1 MCFFSVEVM
10 RAGNPRFQFP
20 LGYYPPV
27 TTTNPDPSIDEPQTS
42 VEQSWDPAEERRH
55 GGSSSYQKE
64 TTPLKSSLLTAGHRF
79 CWDPAWICFPPFQRG
94 GEGRF
99 TPDFSFDL
107 DVTSCCGSLTSK
119 LLPCHNRIWVLFVF
133 CTRHFPDASPNGWE
147 RRAHDMHPDASR
159 SIEKDDRSPLRSS
172 SPRDDFIFASW

>member
-1 MCFFSVEVM
+1 MGRALRVCFFFSVEVM

-27 TTTNPDPSIDEPQTS
+27 ATTNPDPSIDEPQTS
-42 VEQSWDPAEERRH
+42 VEQSWDPAGERRH

-94 GEGRF
+94 GG
-99 TPDFSFDL
+99 
-107 DVTSCCGSLTSK
+107 VA
-119 LLPCHNRIWVLFVF
+119 LPRI
-133 CTRHFPDASPNGWE
+133 
-147 RRAHDMHPDASR
+147 SR
-159 SIEKDDRSPLRSS
+159 SIWMSLVAVKVSPASFCHAIIEYGFCLCFA
-172 SPRDDFIFASW
+172 RDISQMLP